1 MDVSRRNDSI
11 ISQVDAQDAPTRVL
25 LLPPTV
31 RDGEAVGKV
40 LKESGIDCAIYRTMS
55 ELCAAI
61 DKGAGAV
68 VVSEESLNQGA
79 ERMAQCVAKQPV
91 WSDLPVLV
99 LSRAGAESP
108 RLASTVLGLG
118 NVTVVERPLRITT
131 LLSLI
136 QAALRARRRQYE
148 VRAHL
153 VEIAHAR
160 VEAERAGRIKDEFLA
175 TLSHE
180 LRTPLNAILGW
191 SQIIRRSNCDAAD
204 VEEGIEVIERN
215 ARVQTQ
221 IIEDLLDMSRIIS
234 GKMRL
239 DVQPINLSDVIRA
252 AAETIGPAANAKE
265 IRVQL
270 VLDPRAAT
278 ISGDPNR
285 LQQVFWNLLSNSIK
299 FSPKGGRVQVL
310 LERIDSHL
318 EVSIIDSGDGIEPAF
333 LPHVFDRFTQADA
346 ATTRSHGGLGL
357 GLAIVKQLVEL
368 HGGTVMAKSPG
379 RGQGSTFVV
388 LLPLTPIHPDPQ
400 PVPQRRHPT
409 ADAMTSSAESCVQI
423 AGVRVLV
430 VDDEPDARA
439 LLRRVLEDCDAIV
452 SAAPSVER
460 AMAVLQTE
468 RPDVL
473 ISDIGMPGED
483 GYSLIR
489 RVRRLSSD
497 AGGSIPAIALTAYAS
512 SEDRVQSVLAGFQHH
527 LAKPVEP
534 AELVAMVASLVPRGG
549 GSSR

>member
-1 MDVSRRNDSI
+1 MDISRRNDSI
-11 ISQVDAQDAPTRVL
+11 FSQVDAQDAPTRVL

-136 QAALRARRRQYE
+136 QAALRARQRQYD

-278 ISGDPNR
+278 LSGDPNR

-489 RVRRLSSD
+489 RVRRLASD

-534 AELVAMVASLVPRGG
+534 AELVAMVASLVPRRG

>member
-1 MDVSRRNDSI
+1 MDISRRNDSI

-136 QAALRARRRQYE
+136 QAALRARQRQYD

-278 ISGDPNR
+278 LSGDPNR

-489 RVRRLSSD
+489 RVRRLASD

-534 AELVAMVASLVPRGG
+534 AELVAMVASLVPRRG